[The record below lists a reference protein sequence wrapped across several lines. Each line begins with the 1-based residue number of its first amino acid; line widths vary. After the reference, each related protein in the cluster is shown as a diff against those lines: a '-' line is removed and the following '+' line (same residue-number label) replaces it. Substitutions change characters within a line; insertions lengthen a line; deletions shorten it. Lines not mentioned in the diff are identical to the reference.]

1 MTPPLIDKYLTAEQ
15 KEDIRRAV
23 LNAEMET
30 SGEIRIH
37 IENVCHGDVMDRA
50 AQVFHALGMDKTR
63 LRNGVL
69 IYLALKNRKFAI
81 IGDAGLNALVPE
93 DFWDGIKQIMLNHFR
108 DGNFAEGLCEAI
120 IIAGQHMGAHFP
132 RKRGDINELSDEIS
146 YTNN

>member
-1 MTPPLIDKYLTAEQ
+1 MSSLLNKYLTNEQ
-15 KEDIRRAV
+15 KEDIKRA
-23 LNAEMET
+23 LMNAELET

-37 IENVCHGDVMDRA
+37 IENVCNGDVMERA
-50 AQVFHALGMDKTR
+50 TQVFHVLGMDKTR

-81 IGDAGLNALVPE
+81 IGDAGINALVPP

-108 DGNFAEGLCEAI
+108 NENFAEGLCEAVTI
-120 IIAGQHMGAHFP
+120 TGKHLSTHFP
-132 RKRGDINELSDEIS
+132 RKKGDINELSDEIS